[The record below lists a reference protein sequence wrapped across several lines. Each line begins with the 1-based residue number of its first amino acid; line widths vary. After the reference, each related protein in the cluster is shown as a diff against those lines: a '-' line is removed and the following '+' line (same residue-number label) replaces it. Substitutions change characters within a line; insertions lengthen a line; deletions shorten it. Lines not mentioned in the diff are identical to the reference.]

1 MKKLSL
7 ITLLFAF
14 CFFGSGIAETDAIRG
29 KIEMTLPN
37 APTPTVEVNLD
48 KEFFNLFIN
57 FTVNLPEYAEY
68 AEMIE
73 GVFIR
78 TYEKESENLTEMSQ
92 HYQNTLKKE
101 KWENL
106 IKVKEQLCVSLL
118 FADDP
123 GVLHGIFI
131 SFTDA
136 HNTTFVNIY
145 GKIDFQKLGIL
156 FGEVVKYP
164 ALKGEAC
171 EGTNP
176 NKPVVITDF
185 SFHRGWYPIPLHEGR
200 KPPYVRYLEPRCG
213 RGQVSS
219 HRIYNG
225 TYVQTT
231 SV

>member
-1 MKKLSL
+1 MKRLSL

-29 KIEMTLPN
+29 KIEMNLPN

-57 FTVNLPEYAEY
+57 FTINLPEYAEY

-78 TYEKESENLTEMSQ
+78 TYEKESENLSEMSQ

-106 IKVKEQLCVSLL
+106 IKVKDQLCVSLL

-131 SFTDA
+131 SFTDK
-136 HNTTFVNIY
+136 HNTTFVNIC

-156 FGEVVKYP
+156 FGEVMKSDLEF
-164 ALKGEAC
+164 LKNLKIDTKIG
-171 EGTNP
+171 
-176 NKPVVITDF
+176 I
-185 SFHRGWYPIPLHEGR
+185 S
-200 KPPYVRYLEPRCG
+200 
-213 RGQVSS
+213 Q
-219 HRIYNG
+219 
-225 TYVQTT
+225 
-231 SV
+231 